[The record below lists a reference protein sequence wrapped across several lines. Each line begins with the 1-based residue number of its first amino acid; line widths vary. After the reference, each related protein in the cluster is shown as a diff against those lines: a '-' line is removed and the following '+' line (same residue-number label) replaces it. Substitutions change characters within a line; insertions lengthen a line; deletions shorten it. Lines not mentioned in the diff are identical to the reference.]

1 MINQVYMARQHTQET
16 KDFVEE
22 VTTTCNEL
30 ERSGSYKDITLKY
43 NDNFTIA
50 VLVCTFK
57 DIHCY
62 NDYLRYSKDNDKLD
76 STPLIDESLSEYKRR
91 MYLNE

>member
-1 MINQVYMARQHTQET
+1 MINQIYMVRQHTQET
-16 KDFVEE
+16 RNFIED
-22 VTTTCNEL
+22 VTVRYNEL
-30 ERSGSYKDITLKY
+30 ERSGSYKDIALKY

-62 NDYLRYSKDNDKLD
+62 NDYLRYEKDNNKLYD
-76 STPLIDESLSEYKRR
+76 TPLMDESLSEYKRR